1 MAIMLITH
9 DLGVIAEMADDVV
22 VMYLGRA
29 VEEAPVDALFHMPQ
43 HPYTKALLRSI
54 PSIHAGHRTRLPII
68 AGSVPHPYE
77 RPNGCPFHP
86 RCSEAIPG
94 RCDTEDP
101 EESQV
106 GGGHRVRCHL
116 VGTVPQDGSANAVR

>member
-1 MAIMLITH
+1 
-9 DLGVIAEMADDVV
+9 MADDVV

-29 VEEAPVDALFHMPQ
+29 VEEAPVDAVFHQPQ

-54 PSIHAGHRTRLPII
+54 PSIHAGHHTRLPII

-86 RCSEAIPG
+86 RCPDAIPG
-94 RCDTEDP
+94 RCDAEAP
-101 EESQV
+101 EETRV
-106 GGGHRVRCHL
+106 RDGHRVRCHL
-116 VGTVPQDGSANAVR
+116 MGMVPDDGSIDRGEVMT